1 MPNRVTWEPSPLVLP
16 PKQREVSMEPVL
28 QRNSEALEGDASS
41 SPSLWNSDLMHL
53 KILLPFEIF
62 VEESGV
68 KRIVAET
75 SAGSFGLLPHRL
87 DCAAALTP
95 GILLFETVESGEQ
108 YVAVAEGALT
118 KTGLEVAVSVRNA
131 VAGTDLRK
139 LRAAVEQ
146 EFKNLDERER
156 TVRSV
161 LAKLESGFVRR
172 FLEFQHG

>member
-1 MPNRVTWEPSPLVLP
+1 MLPS
-16 PKQREVSMEPVL
+16 KQPEVSMEPLL
-28 QRNSEALEGDASS
+28 QRYSEALEDAGSL
-41 SPSLWNSDLMHL
+41 SPALRNSDLMHL
-53 KILLPFEIF
+53 KILLPFQIF
-62 VEESGV
+62 ADEYGV
-68 KRIVAET
+68 RRIVAET

-87 DCAAALTP
+87 DCAAALVP

-108 YVAVAEGALT
+108 YVAVAEGALM

-139 LRAAVEQ
+139 LREAVEQ

-172 FLEFQHG
+172 FLEFRNG